1 MQRKTLFGIFFSILF
16 AASFAAAAG
25 KPAPGHHFLYVAAPG
40 IRDELDHG
48 DHGIL
53 VFDMDA
59 GYKFVKRIPSAGVD
73 ATNHV
78 MNVKGI
84 CASAKTKRL
93 YVSTIETMMCFDLVS
108 DKLLWEKSYEGGC
121 DRMAIS

>member
-1 MQRKTLFGIFFSILF
+1 MQRKTLFGIFISILF
-16 AASFAAAAG
+16 AASFAAAAENS
-25 KPAPGHHFLYVAAPG
+25 ASEHHFLYVAAPG

-48 DHGIL
+48 GHGIL

-59 GYKFVKRIPSAGVD
+59 GYKFVKRIASAGVD

-84 CASAKTKRL
+84 CASSETKRL
-93 YVSTIETMMCFDLVS
+93 YVSTLETMM
-108 DKLLWEKSYEGGC
+108 
-121 DRMAIS
+121 